1 MTESHV
7 RLDPQELETFRHM
20 VKRVRE
26 EKREEWETSRKLMAS
41 ACLPETLR
49 LLHTRIRS
57 SEFSLEFQNTLLEC
71 LDQQQIDKAAQL
83 DSTRLKTLTGLPSSK
98 ALRALTVVFGLTR
111 GDNDL
116 PVDPSLPVSQ
126 IQNILTESFNPY
138 DVLVQ
143 TEHPSLLNLGAG
155 DLSFEQELTNHLLPQ
170 LQGKK
175 NPFILHAVDRLQPG
189 SQFGG
194 VYHANQ
200 EHQTALKAYP
210 SDILQFRFW
219 GGMNMMDVLSLK
231 GRRSSYSLVTCHSPA
246 SPTFAFEPS
255 RLSPDTISRA
265 LRQSKGEFRVKKIDG
280 ESALEV
286 VHGDRVLTFPS
297 WKFEVCGPLALL
309 DLMSRLGHVC
319 ILSSIDGEVFWEI
332 LAQLLEDERYRPT
345 DTLFGANNLPEIF
358 GPLYSQLTAVKEGSR
373 VPLSDLADL
382 RSSIPRVINPI
393 PFRNPTY
400 HFPWVE
406 IRRGAC
412 LPGIPSSFTANQF
425 VHMSEEVLPWWL
437 ILIPALSSPS
447 SP

>member
-1 MTESHV
+1 
-7 RLDPQELETFRHM
+7 M

-26 EKREEWETSRKLMAS
+26 EKREEWETSRKLIAR
-41 ACLPETLR
+41 ACLPETLS
-49 LLHTRIRS
+49 LLHMRIRS
-57 SEFSLEFQNTLLEC
+57 SDFSLEFQNTLLEC
-71 LDQQQIDKAAQL
+71 VDYKQIDKAAQL
-83 DSTRLKTLTGLPSSK
+83 DSTTLKALTGLPGSK

-111 GDNDL
+111 GDNDV
-116 PVDPSLPVSQ
+116 PADPSLPVSR

-138 DVLVQ
+138 DVLLQ
-143 TEHPSLLNLGAG
+143 TDNPSLLNLGAG
-155 DLSFEQELTNHLLPQ
+155 DLSFEQELTDQLLPQ

-175 NPFILHAVDRLQPG
+175 PPFILHGVDRLQPG

-200 EHQTALKAYP
+200 EHHTALKAHP
-210 SDILQFRFW
+210 SDVLQFRFW

-231 GRRSSYSLVTCHSPA
+231 GRHSSYSLVTCHSPA
-246 SPTFAFEPS
+246 SPTFAFEPT

-297 WKFEVCGPLALL
+297 WKFDVCGPLALL

-319 ILSSIDGEVFWEI
+319 ILSSIDAEVFWES
-332 LAQLLEDERYRPT
+332 LAQLLDDERFRPT

-358 GPLYSQLTAVKEGSR
+358 GPLYSQLTALQEGER
-373 VPLSDLADL
+373 VLLSDLAEH
-382 RSSIPRVINPI
+382 RSSIPRVIHPI
-393 PFRNPTY
+393 PSRSPTY
-400 HFPWVE
+400 QFPWVE
-406 IRRGAC
+406 IRRGAS
-412 LPGIPSSFTANQF
+412 LQEIPSSFTAKQF
-425 VHMSEEVLPWWL
+425 AHMSEEVLPWWL
-437 ILIPALSSPS
+437 ILIPSQTSPP